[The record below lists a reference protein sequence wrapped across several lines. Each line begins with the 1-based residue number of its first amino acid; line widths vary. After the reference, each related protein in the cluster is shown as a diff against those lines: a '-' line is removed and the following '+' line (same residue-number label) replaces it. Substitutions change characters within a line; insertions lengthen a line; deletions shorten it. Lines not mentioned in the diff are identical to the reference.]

1 MRAKERR
8 SSAAWWSL
16 RSGIPEH
23 GPSAADPTSTGL
35 AWWDELELAIMRLSD
50 EEMRAW
56 EQNELKAKFLAG
68 EMTGNARIDEIQKR
82 VEMYER
88 RRKGLE

>member
-1 MRAKERR
+1 
-8 SSAAWWSL
+8 
-16 RSGIPEH
+16 
-23 GPSAADPTSTGL
+23 
-35 AWWDELELAIMRLSD
+35 MRLSD